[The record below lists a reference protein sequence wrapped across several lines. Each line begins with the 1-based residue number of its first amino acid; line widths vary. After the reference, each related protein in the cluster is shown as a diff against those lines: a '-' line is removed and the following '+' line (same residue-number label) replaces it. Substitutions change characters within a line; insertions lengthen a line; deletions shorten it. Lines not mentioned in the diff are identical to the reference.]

1 MDNKI
6 KEPNPLTKAF
16 EGIGNYIGDLYSKT
30 FSTTVKPGIQTDKIG
45 SGIITSGPTPG
56 VSGSNTNGSNTGSL
70 NKALSG
76 VGNFISNA
84 YKSFTA
90 QPSGDVSKE
99 SQVGL
104 GFSSTSNNLNNSSI
118 QGGVGT
124 ANPTVVERVTAP
136 TASPGSNNYYYGFN
150 PYQPNANLGMST
162 ASKPT
167 TVNFFDPKK
176 ASEDALAASKS
187 EAYQKNLAAAKKLFE
202 EKVPPEESN
211 GDDSS
216 GDGSSVIITDE
227 DRDGYDDKTGLNASG
242 LTKEQADLKARQEA
256 ALSAGTDP
264 SLIAPF
270 KWEAEGKTAAQ
281 IAAEAN
287 ILKAEQ
293 GALTARSKLMEQGEQ
308 GQATLDMEKYI
319 RAQSAEKAGWTGGYR
334 LDQNRQMDYLKAS
347 IQSSMYNAQEMQSY
361 GFDSQLSAA
370 RLAYEQGK
378 QQLALEYYNTAVTQ
392 AMNEA
397 QLTGVYF
404 SPEQKDMLTQYNTAD
419 SILKNA
425 APGTD
430 EFKRAAQI
438 VNTIDE
444 WFSANGLSKTGTKTL
459 AGIQASIA
467 QANAEQSKLTSAIK
481 TIEEQ
486 ADGSVPLKDSNGK
499 YLWNA
504 EGTALVTFNPK
515 TATAKEVYDFYSGKL
530 VIDGK
535 TITSGRGILNTT
547 LQNEG
552 RKAIN
557 DWFTS
562 LSTSQQELSSNDLAA
577 NLVNYLNSK
586 GINPIS
592 NYISSIESGAD
603 AALNLQ
609 DLIGS
614 YGTLKGNMLEVKYT
628 TGTGKTITVQ
638 FPTKGG
644 AVAPVANNTG
654 GGGGNLD
661 GIVSS
666 DTFENFNVA
675 NKNPTLYRL
684 ASSGPLQPATTPFS
698 FTNLDLSQLDSNQE
712 FVTTNNYNKLFSR
725 SFGNVNNARN
735 YDFYGKMIDGKLIVV
750 RVKTN

>member
-1 MDNKI
+1 MVRIQEELVNDGGGGSG
-6 KEPNPLTKAF
+6 LTTNTATTDTLKKAG
-16 EGIGNYIGDLYSKT
+16 EGIANAFSQVGAFIGD
-30 FSTTVKPGIQTDKIG
+30 
-45 SGIITSGPTPG
+45 
-56 VSGSNTNGSNTGSL
+56 
-70 NKALSG
+70 
-76 VGNFISNA
+76 A

-90 QPSGDVSKE
+90 QPSGDIGKE

-104 GFSSTSNNLNNSSI
+104 GYSSTSNNLNNSSV

-124 ANPTVVERVTAP
+124 ANPTVVERVTSP

-162 ASKPT
+162 VSNPT
-167 TVNFFDPKK
+167 SVTFFDPEQ
-176 ASEDALAASKS
+176 ASKDALAASKS
-187 EAYQKNLAAAKKLFE
+187 EAYQKNLEAAKKLFTPQSVTFFDPE
-202 EKVPPEESN
+202 QASKDALAASQTKEYQKNLAAAQESFKPPEPE
-211 GDDSS
+211 DKFIDAD
-216 GDGSSVIITDE
+216 GDGF
-227 DRDGYDDKTGLNASG
+227 DDKTGLSAGG

-281 IAAEAN
+281 IAAEQN

-308 GQATLDMEKYI
+308 GQATLDMEKYM

-347 IQSSMYNAQEMQSY
+347 IQSSMYNAQEMQRY

-397 QLTGVYF
+397 QLTGIYF

-444 WFSANGLSKTGTKTL
+444 WFSANGLSKAGTKTL

-515 TATAKEVYDFYSGKL
+515 TATAKDVYDFYSGKL
-530 VIDGK
+530 VVDGK

-562 LSTSQQELSSNDLAA
+562 LNTTQQGLSSNDLAA

-592 NYISSIESGAD
+592 SYISSIESGAG
-603 AALNLQ
+603 ATLNLQ

-614 YGTLKGNMLEVKYT
+614 YGTLKGDMLEVKYT

-644 AVAPVANNTG
+644 AVVQT
-654 GGGGNLD
+654 
-661 GIVSS
+661 
-666 DTFENFNVA
+666 
-675 NKNPTLYRL
+675 KNDVDINITE
-684 ASSGPLQPATTPFS
+684 Q
-698 FTNLDLSQLDSNQE
+698 
-712 FVTTNNYNKLFSR
+712 NNYDAFKSTYPNIKLHHQIPGGSYIETLNINTPLLDVPVDTVLKDSSYKKLFTQK
-725 SFGNVNNARN
+725 FAVLGATYAYYGKVI
-735 YDFYGKMIDGKLIVV
+735 DGKMIAA
-750 RVKTN
+750 RVKL

>member
-1 MDNKI
+1 MSDITKRSEVGLYDVIVGPDGSLVTSGAQDNQFYTG
-6 KEPNPLTKAF
+6 PTAQQSNPVF
-16 EGIGNYIGDLYSKT
+16 GNREIT
-30 FSTTVKPGIQTDKIG
+30 FSGETIPSNIPSTNPTIPPVVTVWQQPGGATGGVVPKGTDTSGRAKLPVPTAAPPLVKIG
-45 SGIITSGPTPG
+45 TSSSNSAIVPTQGKIWDYQPGDIVDRTNPNVLGSGKFR
-56 VSGSNTNGSNTGSL
+56 VD
-70 NKALSG
+70 AD
-76 VGNFISNA
+76 GNFKKIEDEKYVSNVI
-84 YKSFTA
+84 KS
-90 QPSGDVSKE
+90 D
-99 SQVGL
+99 
-104 GFSSTSNNLNNSSI
+104 I
-118 QGGVGT
+118 
-124 ANPTVVERVTAP
+124 
-136 TASPGSNNYYYGFN
+136 
-150 PYQPNANLGMST
+150 
-162 ASKPT
+162 
-167 TVNFFDPKK
+167 D
-176 ASEDALAASKS
+176 
-187 EAYQKNLAAAKKLFE
+187 
-202 EKVPPEESN
+202 
-211 GDDSS
+211 
-216 GDGSSVIITDE
+216 GDGF
-227 DRDGYDDKTGLNASG
+227 DDKTGLNVYG
-242 LTKEQADLKARQEA
+242 ETKEEVKTN
-256 ALSAGTDP
+256 ALRDAQLAEGTDS
-264 SLIAPF
+264 SLIEPF
-270 KWEAEGKTAAQ
+270 KWETEGKTAAQ
-281 IAAEAN
+281 IAAEQN

-347 IQSSMYNAQEMQSY
+347 IQASMYNAQEMQRY

-404 SPEQKDMLTQYNTAD
+404 SPEQKDMLTQYNTAE

-438 VNTIDE
+438 MNTIDE

-459 AGIQASIA
+459 AGIQASIT

-515 TATAKEVYDFYSGKL
+515 TATAKDVYDFYSGKL

-557 DWFTS
+557 TWFTS
-562 LSTSQQELSSNDLAA
+562 LNTTEQGLSSNELAA

-592 NYISSIESGAD
+592 NYISSIESGAN

-644 AVAPVANNTG
+644 AVRVGPAGGALGEDRPGIDVSRFNLKDINDSPVQSIVPADTYNSFIGLNPDTLYYRTSYANTG
-654 GGGGNLD
+654 QPVNIPLTFAMIKSSSFDARLNGQDKINR
-661 GIVSS
+661 VSGQK
-666 DTFENFNVA
+666 V
-675 NKNPTLYRL
+675 
-684 ASSGPLQPATTPFS
+684 TTA
-698 FTNLDLSQLDSNQE
+698 SQL
-712 FVTTNNYNKLFSR
+712 TNRGWTKLFSET
-725 SFGNVNNARN
+725 FDKQT
-735 YDFYGKMIDGKLIVV
+735 YDYYGQPNTAGELELV
-750 RVKTN
+750 RIKV

>member
-1 MDNKI
+1 MVKI
-6 KEPNPLTKAF
+6 QEELVND
-16 EGIGNYIGDLYSKT
+16 GGG
-30 FSTTVKPGIQTDKIG
+30 G
-45 SGIITSGPTPG
+45 SGLTR
-56 VSGSNTNGSNTGSL
+56 NTATTDTL
-70 NKALSG
+70 KKAGQGIVNAFSE
-76 VGNFISNA
+76 VGAFISDA

-90 QPSGDVSKE
+90 QPSGDIGKE

-104 GFSSTSNNLNNSSI
+104 GYSSTSNNLNNSSV

-124 ANPTVVERVTAP
+124 ANPTVVERVTSP

-150 PYQPNANLGMST
+150 PYQPNANLGM
-162 ASKPT
+162 T
-167 TVNFFDPKK
+167 TVSNPTSVTFFDPKQ
-176 ASEDALAASKS
+176 ASKDALAASQTEEYQKNL
-187 EAYQKNLAAAKKLFE
+187 EASKKLFTPQSVTFFDPKQASKDALAASQTEEYQKNLAAAKKLFE
-202 EKVPPEESN
+202 EKVPPEDKSN
-211 GDDSS
+211 N
-216 GDGSSVIITDE
+216 IIDTDE
-227 DRDGYDDKTGLNASG
+227 DGFDDKTGLNASG

-281 IAAEAN
+281 IAAEQN

-347 IQSSMYNAQEMQSY
+347 IQSSMYNAQEMQRY

-444 WFSANGLSKTGTKTL
+444 WFSANGLSKAGTKTL
-459 AGIQASIA
+459 AGIQASIT

-515 TATAKEVYDFYSGKL
+515 TATAKDVYDFYSGKL

-557 DWFTS
+557 TWFTS
-562 LSTSQQELSSNDLAA
+562 LSTSQQELSSNELAA
-577 NLVNYLNSK
+577 NLVSHLNSQ

-592 NYISSIESGAD
+592 NYISSIESGAN

-644 AVAPVANNTG
+644 TAIVGTAG
-654 GGGGNLD
+654 GTTSGTVIQSETYQD
-661 GIVSS
+661 Y
-666 DTFENFNVA
+666 A
-675 NKNPTLYRL
+675 AANPTTATLFRVV
-684 ASSGPLQPATTPFS
+684 SGTSGPTLGAAI
-698 FTNLDLSQLDSNQE
+698 
-712 FVTTNNYNKLFSR
+712 
-725 SFGNVNNARN
+725 NNAN
-735 YDFYGKMIDGKLIVV
+735 PETNTTTLSKAKATEEGFNTLLYKTYNTNKSVKEEIYGKLVNGNMYIVK
-750 RVKTN
+750 VKP